1 MTDCLAGVDRE
12 AQSHLFTVDVE
23 EYFQVS
29 AFDSV
34 LTRAEW
40 DTQPSRI
47 EVSVDAILSVLAA
60 FETVGTFF
68 VLGWIAD
75 RYPSVVRRIA
85 EQGHEIASHG
95 WWHRKIPD
103 MSREAFRADV
113 RDSKQCLEDICGTAV
128 RGFRAPSF
136 SLVPGTEWA
145 FDVLLEEGYVY
156 DSSVFPIRRPGYGY
170 PNAQRAPH
178 MIDRPTGALLELPL
192 TTTSILGARIPA
204 AGGGYL
210 RHFPLRVI
218 QRAFREHASRGVP
231 GVFYIHPWELDPDQP
246 RLKVS
251 PLTSLRHYSGLRRTA
266 SAITQLLREFRFTSV
281 ERYMARADTV
291 RAIAARPMSAAR

>member
-1 MTDCLAGVDRE
+1 VTDCLAPADTE
-12 AQSHLFTVDVE
+12 TQSHLFTVDVE

-29 AFDSV
+29 AFDSI

-40 DTQPSRI
+40 NTQPSRI
-47 EVSVDAILSVLAA
+47 DVSVDAILSVLAA
-60 FETVGTFF
+60 FDTVGTFF

-75 RYPSVVRRIA
+75 RYPALVRRIA

-95 WWHRKIPD
+95 WWHRKITD
-103 MSREAFRADV
+103 MSPEAFRADV

-145 FDVLLEEGYVY
+145 FDVLLEEGYLY

-170 PNAQRAPH
+170 PNAPREPH
-178 MIDRPTGALLELPL
+178 VIERSDGVLLEFPL

-210 RHFPLRVI
+210 RHFPLGVI
-218 QRAFREHASRGVP
+218 RRAFREHASRGAA
-231 GVFYIHPWELDPDQP
+231 GMFYIHPWELDPEQP

-251 PLTSLRHYSGLRRTA
+251 PLTRLRHYSGLHRTA
-266 SAITQLLREFRFTSV
+266 SAIEQLLREFRFTSV
-281 ERYMARADTV
+281 ERYMGRAGGAHTF
-291 RAIAARPMSAAR
+291 ATWQMSAAQ